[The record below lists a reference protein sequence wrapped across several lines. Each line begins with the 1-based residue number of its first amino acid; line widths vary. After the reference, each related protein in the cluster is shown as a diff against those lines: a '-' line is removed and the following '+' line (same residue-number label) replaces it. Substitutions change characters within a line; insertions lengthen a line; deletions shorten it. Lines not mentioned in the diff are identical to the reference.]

1 MNIDK
6 IKNFQKILNNHIKN
20 INKEIIKRHRK
31 IDFKDI
37 IYGSIYKSI
46 NNTSYEDVTY
56 QINKIFINKNI
67 NTSITKSA
75 FIQKKNNIPNEYFLN
90 INDSFI
96 NFIYKTIKKPRII
109 DVDGSF
115 LNLYKSFDKYG
126 YEYASENKNY
136 CKAIISCLYDIEN
149 KIPIN
154 YYLFKKRDE
163 RNAFKEQIKYL
174 RAGDI
179 VIFDRGYFSYD
190 IIEKLNNKG
199 INYIFRLK
207 YNKKEVQYMKNNNIN
222 NYIFKVKN
230 INYKTV
236 SYKINDSEEDYYLF
250 TNLIYKSIEELKD
263 LYWKRWKV
271 ELHFKETKYNLS
283 LNNINLKTENSLK
296 QEIYIHNL
304 LFILYYFFN
313 IENNDYLLKTKYKIN
328 NKTGIKIFSENIIYL
343 LIFNKLTNSCF
354 EKIKKY
360 FKLIIINIIYIPDIK
375 PIFERKRKRPY
386 GKWYFSKK

>member
-6 IKNFQKILNNHIKN
+6 IKNFQKILNNNIKN
-20 INKEIIKRHRK
+20 INNKIIKRNRK
-31 IDFKDI
+31 IDFRDI

-56 QINKIFINKNI
+56 QINKTFINKNI
-67 NTSITKSA
+67 DITITKSA
-75 FIQKKNNIPNEYFLN
+75 FIQKRNDIPNEYFLN

-96 NFIYKTIKKPRII
+96 NFIYKNIKKPRII
-109 DVDGSF
+109 AVDGSF
-115 LNLYKSFDKYG
+115 LNLYKNFDKYG

-136 CKAIISCLYDIEN
+136 CKAIISCLYDIDN

-163 RNAFKEQIKYL
+163 RDAFKEQIKYL
-174 RAGDI
+174 RTGDI

-190 IIEKLNNKG
+190 IIEKLNKKG

-207 YNKKEVQYMKNNNIN
+207 CNKKEVQYMKNNNIN
-222 NYIFKVKN
+222 NYIFKIKN

-250 TNLIYKSIEELKD
+250 TNLIHKSIDELKD

-271 ELHFKETKYNLS
+271 ELHFKESKYNLS

-343 LIFNKLTNSCF
+343 LIFNKLTKSCF

-360 FKLIIINIIYIPDIK
+360 FKLIIINIVYIPDIK
-375 PIFERKRKRPY
+375 PKFERKRKRPY

>member
-6 IKNFQKILNNHIKN
+6 IKKFQKILNSNIKN
-20 INKEIIKRHRK
+20 INNKIIKRNRK

-37 IYGSIYKSI
+37 IYGSIYKI
-46 NNTSYEDVTY
+46 VNNTSYEDVTV
-56 QINKIFINKNI
+56 QINKNFINKNI
-67 NTSITKSA
+67 NNKVTKSA
-75 FIQKKNNIPNEYFLN
+75 FIQKRNDIPNEYFLN
-90 INDSFI
+90 INNSFI
-96 NFIYKTIKKPRII
+96 NYIYENIKKPRII
-109 DVDGSF
+109 AVDGSF

-126 YEYASENKNY
+126 YEYASDNKSY

-154 YYLFKKRDE
+154 YYLFNKRDE
-163 RNAFKEQIKYL
+163 RDAFKEQIKYL
-174 RAGDI
+174 RKGDT

-190 IIEKLNNKG
+190 IIDILNKKS

-207 YNKKEVQYMKNNNIN
+207 YNKKEVQLMKNNNLN
-222 NYIFKVKN
+222 EYIFKNKN
-230 INYKTV
+230 IDFKVVNYRVK
-236 SYKINDSEEDYYLF
+236 DSDEDYYLF
-250 TNLIYKSIEELKD
+250 TNLIYKSIDDLKD

-271 ELHFKETKYNLS
+271 ELHFKESKYNLS

-304 LFILYYFFN
+304 LFILYYFLN
-313 IENNDYLLKTKYKIN
+313 IDNNNLIKTKYKIN

-343 LIFNKLTNSCF
+343 LIFQKLTNSCF
-354 EKIKKY
+354 QKIKK
-360 FKLIIINIIYIPDIK
+360 FFDLILINVIYIAEIRSK
-375 PIFERKRKRPY
+375 FERKRKRPY

>member
-109 DVDGSF
+109 AVDGSF

>member
-109 DVDGSF
+109 AVDGSF

-179 VIFDRGYFSYD
+179 VIFDREYFSYD

-313 IENNDYLLKTKYKIN
+313 IENNDYLLKQN
-328 NKTGIKIFSENIIYL
+328 IK
-343 LIFNKLTNSCF
+343 
-354 EKIKKY
+354 
-360 FKLIIINIIYIPDIK
+360 
-375 PIFERKRKRPY
+375 
-386 GKWYFSKK
+386 

>member
-6 IKNFQKILNNHIKN
+6 IKTFQKILNNNIKN
-20 INKEIIKRHRK
+20 INNKIIKRNRK

-37 IYGSIYKSI
+37 IYGSIYKTI

-56 QINKIFINKNI
+56 QINKTFINKYI
-67 NTSITKSA
+67 DITITKSA
-75 FIQKKNNIPNEYFLN
+75 FIQKRNDIPNEYFLN

-96 NFIYKTIKKPRII
+96 NFIYKNIKKPRII
-109 DVDGSF
+109 AVDGSY

-126 YEYASENKNY
+126 YEYSSENKNY
-136 CKAIISCLYDIEN
+136 CKAIISCLYDIDN

-163 RNAFKEQIKYL
+163 RDAFKEQIKYL

-190 IIEKLNNKG
+190 IIEKLNKKD

-222 NYIFKVKN
+222 SYIFNTKN

-236 SYKINDSEEDYYLF
+236 SYKVNNSEEDYYLF

-271 ELHFKETKYNLS
+271 ELHFKESKYNLS

-313 IENNDYLLKTKYKIN
+313 IENNNDCLKNKYKLN
-328 NKTGIKIFSENIIYL
+328 NKIGIKIFSEDIIYL

-360 FKLIIINIIYIPDIK
+360 FKLILMNIVYIPDIK
-375 PIFERKRKRPY
+375 PQFERKRKRPY

>member
-109 DVDGSF
+109 AVDGSF

-386 GKWYFSKK
+386 CKWYFSKK

>member
-20 INKEIIKRHRK
+20 INKKIIKRHRK

-96 NFIYKTIKKPRII
+96 NFIYKTIKKSRII
-109 DVDGSF
+109 AVDGSF

>member
-6 IKNFQKILNNHIKN
+6 IKTFQKILNNNIKN
-20 INKEIIKRHRK
+20 INNKIIKRNRK

-37 IYGSIYKSI
+37 IYGSIYKTI

-56 QINKIFINKNI
+56 QINKTFINKYI
-67 NTSITKSA
+67 DITITKSA
-75 FIQKKNNIPNEYFLN
+75 FIQKRNDIPNEYFLN

-96 NFIYKTIKKPRII
+96 NFIYKNIKKPRII
-109 DVDGSF
+109 AVDGSY

-126 YEYASENKNY
+126 YEYSSENKNY
-136 CKAIISCLYDIEN
+136 CKAIISCLYDIDN

-163 RNAFKEQIKYL
+163 RDAFKEQIKYL

-190 IIEKLNNKG
+190 IIEKLNKKG

-222 NYIFKVKN
+222 SYIFNTKN

-236 SYKINDSEEDYYLF
+236 SYKVNNSEEDYYLF

-271 ELHFKETKYNLS
+271 ELHFKESKYNLS

-313 IENNDYLLKTKYKIN
+313 IENNDYCLKNKYKLN
-328 NKTGIKIFSENIIYL
+328 NKIGIKIFSEDIIYL

-360 FKLIIINIIYIPDIK
+360 FKLILMNIVYIPDIK
-375 PIFERKRKRPY
+375 PQFERKRKRPY

>member
-6 IKNFQKILNNHIKN
+6 IKKFQKILNSNIKN
-20 INKEIIKRHRK
+20 INNKIIKRNRK

-37 IYGSIYKSI
+37 IYGSIYKI
-46 NNTSYEDVTY
+46 VNNTSYEDVTV
-56 QINKIFINKNI
+56 QINKNFINKNI
-67 NTSITKSA
+67 NNKVTKSA
-75 FIQKKNNIPNEYFLN
+75 FIQKRNDIPNEYFLN
-90 INDSFI
+90 INNSFI
-96 NFIYKTIKKPRII
+96 NYIYENIKKPRII
-109 DVDGSF
+109 AVDGSF

-126 YEYASENKNY
+126 YEYASDNKSY

-163 RNAFKEQIKYL
+163 RDAFKEQIKYL
-174 RAGDI
+174 RKGDT

-190 IIEKLNNKG
+190 IIDILNKKS

-207 YNKKEVQYMKNNNIN
+207 YNKKEVQLMKNNNLN
-222 NYIFKVKN
+222 EYIFKNKN
-230 INYKTV
+230 IDFKVVNYRVK
-236 SYKINDSEEDYYLF
+236 DSDEDYYLF
-250 TNLIYKSIEELKD
+250 TNLIYKSIDDLKD

-271 ELHFKETKYNLS
+271 ELHFKESKYNLS

-304 LFILYYFFN
+304 LFILYYFLN
-313 IENNDYLLKTKYKIN
+313 IDNNNLIKTKYKIN

-343 LIFNKLTNSCF
+343 LIFQKLTNSCF
-354 EKIKKY
+354 QKIKK
-360 FKLIIINIIYIPDIK
+360 FFDLILINVIYITEIRPK
-375 PIFERKRKRPY
+375 FERKRKRPY

>member
-6 IKNFQKILNNHIKN
+6 IKNFQKILNNNIKN
-20 INKEIIKRHRK
+20 INNKIIKRNRK
-31 IDFKDI
+31 IDFRDI

-56 QINKIFINKNI
+56 QINKSFINKNI
-67 NTSITKSA
+67 NKTITKSA
-75 FIQKKNNIPNEYFLN
+75 FIQKRNDIPNEYFLN

-109 DVDGSF
+109 AVDGSF
-115 LNLYKSFDKYG
+115 LNLYKNFDKYG

-136 CKAIISCLYDIEN
+136 CKAIISCLYDIDN

-174 RAGDI
+174 RTGDI

-190 IIEKLNNKG
+190 IIEKLNSKG

-222 NYIFKVKN
+222 NYIFKIKN

-250 TNLIYKSIEELKD
+250 TNLIHKSIDELKD

-271 ELHFKETKYNLS
+271 ELHFKESKYNLS

-343 LIFNKLTNSCF
+343 LIFNKLTKSCF

-360 FKLIIINIIYIPDIK
+360 FKLIIINIVYIPDIK
-375 PIFERKRKRPY
+375 PKFERKRKRPY

>member
-6 IKNFQKILNNHIKN
+6 IKTFQKILNNNIKN
-20 INKEIIKRHRK
+20 INNKIIKRNRK

-37 IYGSIYKSI
+37 IYGSIYKTI

-56 QINKIFINKNI
+56 QINKTFINKYI
-67 NTSITKSA
+67 DITITKSA
-75 FIQKKNNIPNEYFLN
+75 FIQKRNDIPNEYFLN

-96 NFIYKTIKKPRII
+96 NFIYKNIKKPRII
-109 DVDGSF
+109 AVDGSY

-126 YEYASENKNY
+126 YEYSSENKNY
-136 CKAIISCLYDIEN
+136 CKAIISCLYDIDN

-163 RNAFKEQIKYL
+163 RDAFKEQIKYL

-190 IIEKLNNKG
+190 IIEKLNKKD

-222 NYIFKVKN
+222 SYIFNTKN

-236 SYKINDSEEDYYLF
+236 SYKVNNSEEDYYLF

-271 ELHFKETKYNLS
+271 ELHFKESKYNLS

-313 IENNDYLLKTKYKIN
+313 IENNDYCLKTKYKLN
-328 NKTGIKIFSENIIYL
+328 NKIGIKIFSEDIIYL

-360 FKLIIINIIYIPDIK
+360 FKLILMNIVYIPDIK
-375 PIFERKRKRPY
+375 PQFERKRKRPY

>member
-6 IKNFQKILNNHIKN
+6 IKTFQKILNNNIKN
-20 INKEIIKRHRK
+20 INNKIIKRNRK

-37 IYGSIYKSI
+37 IYGSIYKTI

-56 QINKIFINKNI
+56 QINKTFINKYI
-67 NTSITKSA
+67 DITITKSA
-75 FIQKKNNIPNEYFLN
+75 FIQKRNDIPNEYFLN

-96 NFIYKTIKKPRII
+96 NFIYKNIKKPRII
-109 DVDGSF
+109 AVDGSY

-126 YEYASENKNY
+126 YEYSSENKNY
-136 CKAIISCLYDIEN
+136 CKAIISCLYDIDN

-163 RNAFKEQIKYL
+163 RDAFKEQIKYL

-190 IIEKLNNKG
+190 IIEKLNKKD

-222 NYIFKVKN
+222 SYIFNTKN

-236 SYKINDSEEDYYLF
+236 SYKVNNSEEDYYLF

-271 ELHFKETKYNLS
+271 ELHFKESKYNLS

-313 IENNDYLLKTKYKIN
+313 IENNDYCLKNKYKLN
-328 NKTGIKIFSENIIYL
+328 NKIGIKIFSEDIIYL

-360 FKLIIINIIYIPDIK
+360 FKLILMNIVYIPDIK
-375 PIFERKRKRPY
+375 PQFERKRKRPY

>member
-6 IKNFQKILNNHIKN
+6 IKTFQKILNNNIKN
-20 INKEIIKRHRK
+20 INNKIIKRNRK

-37 IYGSIYKSI
+37 IYGSIYKTI

-56 QINKIFINKNI
+56 QINKTFINKYI
-67 NTSITKSA
+67 DITITKSA
-75 FIQKKNNIPNEYFLN
+75 FIQKRNDIPNEYFLN

-96 NFIYKTIKKPRII
+96 NFIYKNIKKPRII
-109 DVDGSF
+109 AVDGSY
-115 LNLYKSFDKYG
+115 LNLYKSFDKYV
-126 YEYASENKNY
+126 YEYSSENKNY
-136 CKAIISCLYDIEN
+136 CKAIISCLYDIDH

-163 RNAFKEQIKYL
+163 RDAFKEQIKYL

-190 IIEKLNNKG
+190 IIEKLNKKD

-222 NYIFKVKN
+222 SYIFNTKN

-236 SYKINDSEEDYYLF
+236 SYKVNNSEEDYYLF

-271 ELHFKETKYNLS
+271 ELHFKESKYNLS

-313 IENNDYLLKTKYKIN
+313 IENNDYCLKNKYKLN
-328 NKTGIKIFSENIIYL
+328 NKIGIKIFSEDIIYL

-360 FKLIIINIIYIPDIK
+360 FKLILMNIVYIPDIK
-375 PIFERKRKRPY
+375 PQFERKRKRPY
-386 GKWYFSKK
+386 CKWYFSKK

>member
-6 IKNFQKILNNHIKN
+6 IKKFQKILNSNIKN
-20 INKEIIKRHRK
+20 INNKIIKRNRK

-37 IYGSIYKSI
+37 IYGSIYKI
-46 NNTSYEDVTY
+46 VNNTSYEDVTV
-56 QINKIFINKNI
+56 QINKNFINKNI
-67 NTSITKSA
+67 NNKVTKSA
-75 FIQKKNNIPNEYFLN
+75 FIQKRNDIPNEYFLN
-90 INDSFI
+90 INNSFI
-96 NFIYKTIKKPRII
+96 NYIYENIKKPRII
-109 DVDGSF
+109 AVDGSF

-126 YEYASENKNY
+126 YEYASDNKSY

-163 RNAFKEQIKYL
+163 RDAFKEQIKYL
-174 RAGDI
+174 RKGDT

-190 IIEKLNNKG
+190 IIDILNKKS

-207 YNKKEVQYMKNNNIN
+207 YNKKEVQLMKNNNLN
-222 NYIFKVKN
+222 EYIFKNKN
-230 INYKTV
+230 IDFKVVNYRVK
-236 SYKINDSEEDYYLF
+236 DSDEDYYLF
-250 TNLIYKSIEELKD
+250 TNLIYKSIDDLKD

-271 ELHFKETKYNLS
+271 ELHFKESKYNLS

-304 LFILYYFFN
+304 LFILYYFLN
-313 IENNDYLLKTKYKIN
+313 IDNNNLIKTKYKIN

-343 LIFNKLTNSCF
+343 LIFQKLTNSCF
-354 EKIKKY
+354 QKIKK
-360 FKLIIINIIYIPDIK
+360 FFDLILINVIYIAEIRSK
-375 PIFERKRKRPY
+375 FERKRKRPY

>member
-6 IKNFQKILNNHIKN
+6 IKNFQKILNNNIKN
-20 INKEIIKRHRK
+20 INNKIIKRNRK
-31 IDFKDI
+31 IDFRDI

-56 QINKIFINKNI
+56 QINKSFINKNI
-67 NTSITKSA
+67 NKTITKSA
-75 FIQKKNNIPNEYFLN
+75 FIQKRNDIPNEYFLN

-109 DVDGSF
+109 AVDGSF
-115 LNLYKSFDKYG
+115 LNLYKNFDKYG

-136 CKAIISCLYDIEN
+136 CKAIISCLYDIDN

-174 RAGDI
+174 RTGDI

-190 IIEKLNNKG
+190 IIEKLNSKG

-207 YNKKEVQYMKNNNIN
+207 YNKKEVQYMKNNNIK
-222 NYIFKVKN
+222 NYIFKIKN

-250 TNLIYKSIEELKD
+250 TNLIHKSIDELKD

-271 ELHFKETKYNLS
+271 ELHFKESKYNLS

-343 LIFNKLTNSCF
+343 LIFNKLTKSCF
-354 EKIKKY
+354 KKIKKY
-360 FKLIIINIIYIPDIK
+360 FKLIIINIVYIPDIK
-375 PIFERKRKRPY
+375 PKFERKRKRPY

>member
-6 IKNFQKILNNHIKN
+6 IKTFQKILNNNIKN
-20 INKEIIKRHRK
+20 INNKIIKRNRK

-37 IYGSIYKSI
+37 IYGSIYKTI

-56 QINKIFINKNI
+56 QINKTFINKNI
-67 NTSITKSA
+67 DITITKSA
-75 FIQKKNNIPNEYFLN
+75 FIQKRNDIPNEYFLN

-96 NFIYKTIKKPRII
+96 NFIYKNIKKPRII
-109 DVDGSF
+109 AVDGSF

-126 YEYASENKNY
+126 YEYASENKSY
-136 CKAIISCLYDIEN
+136 CKAIISCLYDIDN

-163 RNAFKEQIKYL
+163 RDAFKEQIKYL
-174 RAGDI
+174 RTDDI

-190 IIEKLNNKG
+190 IIDKLNNKG

-222 NYIFKVKN
+222 SYIFKTKN

-236 SYKINDSEEDYYLF
+236 SYKINNSEQDYYLF

-271 ELHFKETKYNLS
+271 ELHFKESKYNLS

-360 FKLIIINIIYIPDIK
+360 FKLIIMNIVYIPDIK
-375 PIFERKRKRPY
+375 PCFERKRKRPY

>member
-6 IKNFQKILNNHIKN
+6 IKKFQKILNSNIKN
-20 INKEIIKRHRK
+20 INNKIIKRNRK

-37 IYGSIYKSI
+37 IYGSIYKI
-46 NNTSYEDVTY
+46 VNNTSYEDVTV
-56 QINKIFINKNI
+56 QINKNFINKNI
-67 NTSITKSA
+67 NNKVTKSA
-75 FIQKKNNIPNEYFLN
+75 FIQKRNDIPNEYFLN
-90 INDSFI
+90 INNSFI
-96 NFIYKTIKKPRII
+96 NYIYENIKKPRII
-109 DVDGSF
+109 AVDGSF

-126 YEYASENKNY
+126 YEYASDNKSY

-163 RNAFKEQIKYL
+163 RDAFKEQIKYL
-174 RAGDI
+174 RKGDI

-190 IIEKLNNKG
+190 IIDILNKKS

-207 YNKKEVQYMKNNNIN
+207 YNKKEVQLMKNNNLN
-222 NYIFKVKN
+222 EYIFKNKN
-230 INYKTV
+230 IDFKVVNYRVK
-236 SYKINDSEEDYYLF
+236 DSDEDYYLF
-250 TNLIYKSIEELKD
+250 TNLIYKSINDLKD

-271 ELHFKETKYNLS
+271 ELHFKESKYNLS

-304 LFILYYFFN
+304 LFILYYFLN
-313 IENNDYLLKTKYKIN
+313 IDNNNLIKTKYKIN

-343 LIFNKLTNSCF
+343 LIFQKLTYSCF
-354 EKIKKY
+354 QKIKK
-360 FKLIIINIIYIPDIK
+360 FFDLILINVIYIAEIRSK
-375 PIFERKRKRPY
+375 FERKRKRPY